1 MQADG
6 PDLRLLGDL
15 HVLEAPKSRSAAL
28 GSLAVHA
35 LLLLA
40 GFAIPWSAPAV
51 IEVRSPLARSEPI
64 TLVAPPKLTQT
75 APSASEPAKQLTL
88 EGLLAKRDVP
98 PTPKTPAMTAPA
110 APRRFEAPSRPAP
123 EAPKPTIEAPKIAIG
138 PQEQGELLAR
148 NLPPVGVPNVPTP
161 PVQPPQIQAEEK
173 PKLAF
178 QKPGAEIGTRN
189 NTGAAQAKV
198 PMPARSSIEDMMRNP
213 SRGGGGGL
221 TVGDIGEGVGG
232 LGDAINNPTAPLR
245 NGSSLELLSDPQGVD
260 FKPYLIRILS
270 MVRRNWLA
278 VIPESARLGRRGK
291 VQVQFAIDRS
301 GSVPKLVIAWPSGT
315 EALDRAAV
323 AGVSASNP
331 FPPLPDEFKGQ
342 QIRLQFTFLYNMAR

>member
-1 MQADG
+1 MLADG
-6 PDLRLLGDL
+6 PDLRLLGDRR
-15 HVLEAPKSRSAAL
+15 VLEAPKSGSAAL

-40 GFAIPWSAPAV
+40 AFLVPWGAPEIHA
-51 IEVRSPLARSEPI
+51 RAPLIRPSEPI
-64 TLVAPPKLTQT
+64 TLVAPPRLTQT
-75 APSASEPAKQLTL
+75 APSRSEPAKQLTL
-88 EGLLAKRDVP
+88 EGLLSRP
-98 PTPKTPAMTAPA
+98 ELPQTPKVPSMTAPA
-110 APRRFEAPSRPAP
+110 APRRFELPSRPTP
-123 EAPKPTIEAPKIAIG
+123 EPPRPAIEAPRIAVG
-138 PQEQGELLAR
+138 PHEQGELVAR
-148 NLPPVGVPNVPTP
+148 NLPPVGVPNIAPP
-161 PVQPPQIQAEEK
+161 PVPPQIQAEEK
-173 PKLAF
+173 PRLAF
-178 QKPGAEIGTRN
+178 QKPGAELGTRSPS
-189 NTGAAQAKV
+189 GAAQARI
-198 PMPARSSIEDMMRNP
+198 PLPSRNSIEEMVRSP

-232 LGDAINNPTAPLR
+232 LGDAINNPAAPLR

-270 MVRRNWLA
+270 TVRRNWMA

-291 VQVQFAIDRS
+291 VQIQFAIDRG

-331 FPPLPDEFKGQ
+331 FPPLPEEFKGQ